1 MSASC
6 IVEKP
11 LKFISTSM
19 IIRTTRLKITR
30 NFEIFIHVLGI
41 LLLVLFI
48 RKYISTP
55 ANNHRN
61 KQGIHISTVFLKQ
74 LVKSGEDVYQV
85 TDEFCKFINI
95 SQYTIHQ

>member
-1 MSASC
+1 MSASW

-11 LKFISTSM
+11 LRFISTS
-19 IIRTTRLKITR
+19 ITIRTTRLNIIR
-30 NFEIFIHVLGI
+30 NFEIFIHVLGT
-41 LLLVLFI
+41 LFLVVFI

-55 ANNHRN
+55 VNNHRN

-85 TDEFCKFINI
+85 TDEFCKFD
-95 SQYTIHQ
+95 